1 MAFDGITVSCLVH
14 ECSELLTGG
23 RLYKIAQPE
32 ADELLLTVKCP
43 GGTYRLIVSASAT
56 LPIVKL
62 TEENKP
68 SPMTAPNFC
77 MLLRKHLQNGRITKI
92 HQPGLERAIHIEVEH
107 LDEMGDLCAKTLIV
121 ELMGKHSNIIFCSN
135 GIILDSIKHISAAV
149 SSVREVLPGRPYF
162 LPETM
167 EKADPLS
174 IQNKE
179 EFVTRVSSV
188 SYAVSKA
195 LYSTLTGLSPIIAQ
209 DLCLRAGIDSD
220 LPVTVLE
227 TAQWD
232 ALFCEFAVLMNRIA
246 THDYVPELYLENGVP
261 KEFSAV
267 PLRLYD
273 DLETEEYG
281 SISTV
286 LDLYYSRKEQ
296 YTRIRQKSADLR
308 RIVQTALERNYK
320 KYDLQSRQM
329 KDTEKRDKYKVYG
342 ELLNTYGYGI
352 PEGATST
359 EALNYYTN
367 EMITIPLDPQLTPQ
381 ENARK
386 YFDRYGKLKRTR
398 EALEQQL
405 SETGDEIRY
414 LESISASL
422 EIAEG
427 EADLNE
433 IREELRASGY
443 IRSHGTGKKSRFK
456 SIPLHFI
463 SSDGYDIYVGKNNL
477 QNDNLTHHVA
487 TGNDWWFH
495 SKKYPGSHVIVRSRN
510 EELPDRT
517 FEEAARLAAHYCKA
531 SGADK
536 VEIDYV
542 QKKHLKK
549 PNGGHPGFVI
559 YHTNYSMVAETD
571 ISGIQQIND

>member
-1 MAFDGITVSCLVH
+1 MAFDGITVSSLVH

-43 GGTYRLIVSASAT
+43 GGTYRLLVSASAT

-62 TEENKP
+62 TDENKP

-77 MLLRKHLQNGRITKI
+77 MLLRKHLQNGRITAI
-92 HQPGLERAIHIEVEH
+92 HQPGLERCIHIEVEH
-107 LDEMGDLCAKTLIV
+107 LDEMGDLCSKTLIV
-121 ELMGKHSNIIFCSN
+121 ELMGKHSNIIFCSE

-149 SSVREVLPGRPYF
+149 SSVREVLPGREYF

-174 IQNKE
+174 IGSRE
-179 EFVTRVSSV
+179 EFVSQVSSV
-188 SYAVSKA
+188 SFNTAKA
-195 LYSTLTGLSPIIAQ
+195 LYSTLTGLSPIVAQ

-220 LPVTVLE
+220 FPVSSLTDE
-227 TAQWD
+227 QWD
-232 ALFCEFAVLMNRIA
+232 ALFCEFASLMNRISL
-246 THDYVPELYLENGVP
+246 HDFAPELYLEDGVP
-261 KEFSAV
+261 KEFSAI
-267 PLRLYD
+267 PLKLY
-273 DLETEEYG
+273 ENHEIEEYE
-281 SISTV
+281 SISVV

-329 KDTEKRDKYKVYG
+329 KDTEKRDKYKIYG
-342 ELLNTYGYGI
+342 ELLNVYGYGI
-352 PEGATST
+352 PEGADKT

-381 ENARK
+381 ENSQK
-386 YFDRYGKLKRTR
+386 YFERYGKLKRTR
-398 EALEQQL
+398 EALEQQIV
-405 SETGDEIRY
+405 ETSDDIRY

-422 EIAEG
+422 EIAETEG
-427 EADLNE
+427 DLAE
-433 IREELRASGY
+433 IREELRTSGY
-443 IRSHGTGKKSRFK
+443 IRSHGVTKKSRFK
-456 SIPLHFI
+456 SEPLHFI

-477 QNDNLTHHVA
+477 QNDRLTHHVA

-495 SKKYPGSHVIVRSRN
+495 SKKYPGSHVIVRARN
-510 EELPDRT
+510 EELPDNT

-549 PNGGHPGFVI
+549 PNGGLPGFVI
-559 YHTNYSMVAETD
+559 YHTNYSMVASTD
-571 ISGIQQIND
+571 ITGIKQVND